1 MISLVPRRRL
11 EWTIRVVEDAI
22 AGQATT
28 LEIAT
33 VVEGNSDDLLS
44 CLHLFNDLEI
54 GAVKDLD
61 VAFIEGYANE
71 LVISACVKHLEFARR
86 LCAQL

>member
-1 MISLVPRRRL
+1 
-11 EWTIRVVEDAI
+11 
-22 AGQATT
+22 
-28 LEIAT
+28 
-33 VVEGNSDDLLS
+33 
-44 CLHLFNDLEI
+44 LEI